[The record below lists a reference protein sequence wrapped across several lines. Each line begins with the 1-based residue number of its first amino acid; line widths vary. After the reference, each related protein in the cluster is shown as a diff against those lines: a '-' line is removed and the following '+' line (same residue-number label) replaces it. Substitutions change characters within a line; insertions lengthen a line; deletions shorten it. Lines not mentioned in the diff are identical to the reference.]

1 MPKVDG
7 KSYPYTDEGMK
18 DAKKAAKSSGKS
30 MSYHNPGPEKD
41 DVRRAAMNM
50 LDRLPEIMDKE
61 KVAGI
66 SISLMFNDPHKGK
79 KNAQALVA
87 KTVGTVG
94 MAAAADIK
102 SYNGPVDITLTFSSV
117 GTTGVVYSV
126 FVGADGTNFD
136 VKATGNVTA
145 NETIVVEDV
154 KAPYVGVYA
163 QKIGTGTGSA
173 ICTVSGVRE
182 IYRNEMI
189 ERS

>member
-18 DAKKAAKSSGKS
+18 DAKKAAKASGKS

-79 KNAQALVA
+79 KKDMMKEMEEAEEVEETEEEEEENDQA
-87 KTVGTVG
+87 
-94 MAAAADIK
+94 
-102 SYNGPVDITLTFSSV
+102 
-117 GTTGVVYSV
+117 
-126 FVGADGTNFD
+126 
-136 VKATGNVTA
+136 
-145 NETIVVEDV
+145 
-154 KAPYVGVYA
+154 
-163 QKIGTGTGSA
+163 
-173 ICTVSGVRE
+173 
-182 IYRNEMI
+182 
-189 ERS
+189 